1 MKEVA
6 TIDTQVLG
14 KMQVN
19 SENLAL
25 NKLKTISVPVDL
37 SEVSANAM
45 RFAWKMAQE
54 LNLNME
60 AVFAM
65 DSIFEGTSPSAS
77 GFLSGYQVTMK
88 NELDG
93 FVADVLNGIGVQYDP
108 PSRIPGAPGTIE
120 HPHPKPVISS
130 KVIYGAPD
138 LALTEYSR
146 FADFMIMGTTGR
158 GGVGKKIFGSVSIE
172 VSKNCHCPVIF
183 VPKEAEYRGFQQVL
197 YASDF
202 DSLDAQSV
210 EKAVRFTEQF
220 KGQIHFVH
228 VGPGGEKG
236 LERMRQI
243 FEAEYGEINP
253 DHPFVFRKMV
263 SDDIAGALYE
273 YAFYHRIGLLVFV
286 THQRNFWENIL
297 HKSITN
303 VALLSSDLPLLIM
316 HSESENH

>member
-6 TIDTQVLG
+6 TINTQVLG
-14 KMQVN
+14 EMQVN
-19 SENLAL
+19 SENFAL
-25 NKLKTISVPVDL
+25 NSLKTISVPVDL

-93 FVADVLNGIGVQYDP
+93 FVSEVLNGIGIQYDP

-120 HPHPKPVISS
+120 HPQPKPVISS

-146 FADFMIMGTTGR
+146 FADFMVMGTTGR

-228 VGPGGEKG
+228 VGPGGENG
-236 LERMRQI
+236 LERMRQSLKPNT
-243 FEAEYGEINP
+243 A
-253 DHPFVFRKMV
+253 K
-263 SDDIAGALYE
+263 
-273 YAFYHRIGLLVFV
+273 
-286 THQRNFWENIL
+286 
-297 HKSITN
+297 
-303 VALLSSDLPLLIM
+303 
-316 HSESENH
+316 